1 MDDGAKASGRVQ
13 GEKVV
18 DDETHAQASGQGALG
33 EREVRAIIGGIV
45 LAMFLGALDQTIV
58 ATALPTIGREL
69 GNAELIP
76 WVITAYLISATAVT
90 PLYGKFSDIHGRRFA
105 LITAVSVFVI
115 GSIACALA
123 PNMLW
128 LIIARAMQGLGGGG
142 LISLAQTIVADVVP
156 PRERGKYQ
164 AYIAGVFLTASV
176 AGPTIGGVIAQFLHW
191 SVIFWVNL
199 PLGALAL
206 WMSYTTLARLPR
218 HERPHRL
225 DLPGAGLMV
234 CATVALL
241 LALSWGGNVYAWASG
256 PVIGLI
262 GLSILIWIAF
272 GLRLVTA
279 REPLIPLPLFA
290 NQVVRTGV
298 LAAAFGMG
306 TFIGMTIY
314 LPVYYETVWGL
325 NAAQSGLAL
334 LPLMLGTVI
343 GATTSGRLMMRLD
356 HYKRV
361 PLVGLSLA
369 VSATLVLALFVTG
382 LPFWAVVTLIAII
395 SAGNGTLLPV
405 TTVAIQNAVALHQ
418 VGTVTGAMG
427 FFRQL
432 GGALMVAALG
442 AIVLGGLGAA
452 DPDAARAL
460 RSGALTADPERFAG
474 AFSWAFGF
482 AALILAGA
490 LGFLVRMRELPLRS
504 GEPAPREKATT

>member
-1 MDDGAKASGRVQ
+1 MDGRPQ
-13 GEKVV
+13 GQTKL
-18 DDETHAQASGQGALG
+18 D
-33 EREVRAIIGGIV
+33 EREIRAIIGGIV

-76 WVITAYLISATAVT
+76 WVITGYLISATAVT

-105 LITAVSVFVI
+105 LLLAVSVFVI

-123 PNMLW
+123 PNMIW
-128 LIIARAMQGLGGGG
+128 LIVARAIQGLGGGG
-142 LISLAQTIVADVVP
+142 LISLAQTIVADVVS

-191 SVIFWVNL
+191 SVIFWINL
-199 PLGALAL
+199 PLGAFAL

-218 HERPHRL
+218 HERPHKL
-225 DLPGAGLMV
+225 DIFGAALMV
-234 CATVALL
+234 FATVALL
-241 LALSWGGNVYAWASG
+241 LALSWGGNVYSWASMQ
-256 PVIGLI
+256 VIGLI
-262 GLSILIWIAF
+262 GLSVLIWIAF
-272 GLRLVTA
+272 AARLVTA

-343 GATTSGRLMMRLD
+343 GATTAGRLMSRIT

-361 PLVGLSLA
+361 PVIGLGLA
-369 VSATLVLALFVTG
+369 ITAMLVLTLFVTD
-382 LPFWAVVTLIAII
+382 LPFWVIVALIAIL

-405 TTVAIQNAVALHQ
+405 CTVAIQNAVALHQ

-460 RSGALTADPERFAG
+460 RAGALTADPERFAG

-482 AALILAGA
+482 AMLILACA
-490 LGFLVRMRELPLRS
+490 LGFLLRMRELPLRS
-504 GEPAPREKATT
+504 GEAPARESDEGSGCAR

>member
-1 MDDGAKASGRVQ
+1 MDARPQ
-13 GEKVV
+13 
-18 DDETHAQASGQGALG
+18 AQSKLE

-76 WVITAYLISATAVT
+76 WVITGYLISATAVT

-105 LITAVSVFVI
+105 LLSAVSVFVV

-128 LIIARAMQGLGGGG
+128 LIVARAIQGLGGGG
-142 LISLAQTIVADVVP
+142 LISLAQTIVADVVS

-176 AGPTIGGVIAQFLHW
+176 AGPTIGGVIAQYLHW
-191 SVIFWVNL
+191 SVIFWINL

-218 HERPHRL
+218 HERPHKL
-225 DLPGAGLMV
+225 DILGAALMV

-241 LALSWGGNVYAWASG
+241 LALSWGGNVYPWASG
-256 PVIGLI
+256 QVIGLI
-262 GLSILIWIAF
+262 GLSIMVWIAF
-272 GLRLVTA
+272 ALRLITA

-314 LPVYYETVWGL
+314 MPVYFETVWGL

-334 LPLMLGTVI
+334 LPLMLGTVV
-343 GATTSGRLMMRLD
+343 GATISGRLMMKLD

-361 PLVGLSLA
+361 PVVGLSLA
-369 VSATLVLALFVTG
+369 ITAMIVLALYVTT
-382 LPFWAVVTLIAII
+382 LPFWMVAVLIAII

-405 TTVAIQNAVALHQ
+405 STVAIQNAVALHQ

-442 AIVLGGLGAA
+442 AIVLGGLGAV

-460 RSGALTADPERFAG
+460 RSGALSVDPERFAG

-482 AALILAGA
+482 AALILVGA
-490 LGFLVRMRELPLRS
+490 LGCLIRMRELPLRS
-504 GEPAPREKATT
+504 GEAPAREDA

>member
-1 MDDGAKASGRVQ
+1 MDARPQ
-13 GEKVV
+13 
-18 DDETHAQASGQGALG
+18 AQTKLE

-76 WVITAYLISATAVT
+76 WVITGYLISATAVT

-105 LITAVSVFVI
+105 LLSAVSVFVV

-128 LIIARAMQGLGGGG
+128 LIVARAIQGLGGGG
-142 LISLAQTIVADVVP
+142 LISLAQTIVADVVS

-176 AGPTIGGVIAQFLHW
+176 AGPTIGGVIAQYLHW
-191 SVIFWVNL
+191 SVIFWINL

-218 HERPHRL
+218 HERPHKL
-225 DLPGAGLMV
+225 DILGAALMV

-241 LALSWGGNVYAWASG
+241 LALSWGGNVYPWASG
-256 PVIGLI
+256 QVIGLI
-262 GLSILIWIAF
+262 GLSIMVWIAF
-272 GLRLVTA
+272 ALRLITA

-314 LPVYYETVWGL
+314 MPVYFETVWGL

-334 LPLMLGTVI
+334 LPLMLGTVV
-343 GATTSGRLMMRLD
+343 GATISGRLMMKLD

-361 PLVGLSLA
+361 PVAGLSLA
-369 VSATLVLALFVTG
+369 ITAMIVLALYVTT
-382 LPFWAVVTLIAII
+382 LPFWMVAVLIAII

-405 TTVAIQNAVALHQ
+405 STVAIQNAVALHQ

-442 AIVLGGLGAA
+442 AIVLGGLGAV
-452 DPDAARAL
+452 DPEAARAL
-460 RSGALTADPERFAG
+460 RSGALSVDPERFAG

-482 AALILAGA
+482 AALILVGA
-490 LGFLVRMRELPLRS
+490 LGCLIRMRELPLRS
-504 GEPAPREKATT
+504 GEAPAREDA

>member
-1 MDDGAKASGRVQ
+1 MD
-13 GEKVV
+13 
-18 DDETHAQASGQGALG
+18 QGARTRGHHLS
-33 EREVRAIIGGIV
+33 EREIRAIIGGIV

-76 WVITAYLISATAVT
+76 WVITGYLISATAVT

-105 LITAVSVFVI
+105 LLTAVSVFVI

-123 PNMLW
+123 PNMIW
-128 LIIARAMQGLGGGG
+128 LIVARALQGLGGGG
-142 LISLAQTIVADVVP
+142 LISLAQTIVADVVS

-176 AGPTIGGVIAQFLHW
+176 AGPTIGGVIAQYLHW

-199 PLGALAL
+199 PLGGLAL

-218 HERPHRL
+218 HERPHKL
-225 DLPGAGLMV
+225 DIPGAALMV

-241 LALSWGGNVYAWASG
+241 LALSQGGNLHPWLS
-256 PVIGLI
+256 PQVIGLI
-262 GLSILIWIAF
+262 GLSLVFWIAF
-272 GLRLVTA
+272 ALRLMRA

-306 TFIGMTIY
+306 TFIGLTIY
-314 LPVYYETVWGL
+314 MPVYYETVWGL
-325 NAAQSGLAL
+325 NAAQSGFAL

-343 GATTSGRLMMRLD
+343 GATTAGRLMSRLD

-361 PLVGLSLA
+361 PIIGLSVA
-369 VSATLVLALFVTG
+369 ITATLVLAFFVTT
-382 LPFWAVVTLIAII
+382 LPFWLVATLIAII

-405 TTVAIQNAVALHQ
+405 CTVAIQNAVAAHQ

-460 RSGALTADPERFAG
+460 RSGALSADPERFAG
-474 AFSWAFGF
+474 AFAWAFGF

-490 LGFLVRMRELPLRS
+490 LGFLLRMRELPLRS
-504 GEPAPREKATT
+504 GEAPSRAAPDPA

>member
-1 MDDGAKASGRVQ
+1 MD
-13 GEKVV
+13 
-18 DDETHAQASGQGALG
+18 QGARTREYNLN
-33 EREVRAIIGGIV
+33 EREIRAIIGGIV

-76 WVITAYLISATAVT
+76 WVITGYLISATAVT

-105 LITAVSVFVI
+105 LLTAVSVFVI
-115 GSIACALA
+115 GSIACAFA
-123 PNMLW
+123 PNMIW
-128 LIIARAMQGLGGGG
+128 LIVARAIQGLGGGG
-142 LISLAQTIVADVVP
+142 LISLAQTIVADVVS

-176 AGPTIGGVIAQFLHW
+176 AGPTIGGVIAQYLHW

-199 PLGALAL
+199 PLGGLAL

-225 DLPGAGLMV
+225 DIPGAVLMV

-241 LALSWGGNVYAWASG
+241 LALSQGGNLHPWLS
-256 PVIGLI
+256 PQVIGLI
-262 GLSILIWIAF
+262 GLSLVFWIAF
-272 GLRLVTA
+272 ALRLMRA

-306 TFIGMTIY
+306 TFIGLTIY
-314 LPVYYETVWGL
+314 MPVYYETVWGL
-325 NAAQSGLAL
+325 NAAQSGFAL

-343 GATTSGRLMMRLD
+343 GATTAGRLMSRLD

-361 PLVGLSLA
+361 PIIGLSVA
-369 VSATLVLALFVTG
+369 ITAMLVLAFFVTT
-382 LPFWAVVTLIAII
+382 LPFWLVATLIAVI

-405 TTVAIQNAVALHQ
+405 CTVAIQNAVAVHQ

-460 RSGALTADPERFAG
+460 RSGALSADPERFAG
-474 AFSWAFGF
+474 AFAWAFGF

-490 LGFLVRMRELPLRS
+490 LGFLLRMRELPLRS
-504 GEPAPREKATT
+504 GEVPSRAAPDPA

>member
-1 MDDGAKASGRVQ
+1 MD
-13 GEKVV
+13 
-18 DDETHAQASGQGALG
+18 QGARTREYNLN
-33 EREVRAIIGGIV
+33 EREIRAIIGGIV

-76 WVITAYLISATAVT
+76 WVITGYLISATAVT

-105 LITAVSVFVI
+105 LLTAVSIFVI
-115 GSIACALA
+115 GSIACAFA
-123 PNMLW
+123 PNMIW
-128 LIIARAMQGLGGGG
+128 LIVARAIQGLGGGG
-142 LISLAQTIVADVVP
+142 LISLAQTIVADVVS

-176 AGPTIGGVIAQFLHW
+176 AGPTIGGVIAQYLHW

-199 PLGALAL
+199 PLGGLAL

-225 DLPGAGLMV
+225 DIPGAALMV

-241 LALSWGGNVYAWASG
+241 LALSQGGNLHPWLS
-256 PVIGLI
+256 PQVIGLI
-262 GLSILIWIAF
+262 GLSLVFWIAF
-272 GLRLVTA
+272 ALRLMRA

-306 TFIGMTIY
+306 TFIGLTIY
-314 LPVYYETVWGL
+314 MPVYYETVWGL
-325 NAAQSGLAL
+325 NAAQSGFAL

-343 GATTSGRLMMRLD
+343 GATTAGRLMSRLD
-356 HYKRV
+356 RYKRV
-361 PLVGLSLA
+361 PIIGLSVA
-369 VSATLVLALFVTG
+369 ITAMLVLAFFVTT
-382 LPFWAVVTLIAII
+382 LPFWLVATLIAII

-405 TTVAIQNAVALHQ
+405 CTVAIQNAVAAHQ

-460 RSGALTADPERFAG
+460 RSGALSADPERFAG

-490 LGFLVRMRELPLRS
+490 LGFLLRMRELPLRS
-504 GEPAPREKATT
+504 GEAPSRAAA

>member
-1 MDDGAKASGRVQ
+1 MDARPQ
-13 GEKVV
+13 
-18 DDETHAQASGQGALG
+18 AQTKLE

-76 WVITAYLISATAVT
+76 WVITGYLISATAVT

-105 LITAVSVFVI
+105 LLSAVSVFVV

-128 LIIARAMQGLGGGG
+128 LIVARAIQGLGGGG
-142 LISLAQTIVADVVP
+142 LISLAQTIVADVVS

-176 AGPTIGGVIAQFLHW
+176 AGPTIGGVIAQYLHW
-191 SVIFWVNL
+191 SVIFWINL

-218 HERPHRL
+218 HERPHKL
-225 DLPGAGLMV
+225 DILGAALMV

-241 LALSWGGNVYAWASG
+241 LALSWGGNVYPWASG
-256 PVIGLI
+256 QVIGLI
-262 GLSILIWIAF
+262 GLSIMVWIAF
-272 GLRLVTA
+272 ALRLITA

-314 LPVYYETVWGL
+314 MPVYFETVWGL

-334 LPLMLGTVI
+334 LPLMLGTVV
-343 GATTSGRLMMRLD
+343 GATISGRLMMKLD

-361 PLVGLSLA
+361 PVVGLSLA
-369 VSATLVLALFVTG
+369 ITAMIVLALYVTT
-382 LPFWAVVTLIAII
+382 LPFWMVAVLIAII

-405 TTVAIQNAVALHQ
+405 STVAIQNAVALHQ

-442 AIVLGGLGAA
+442 AIVLGGLGAV

-460 RSGALTADPERFAG
+460 RSGALSVDPERFAG

-482 AALILAGA
+482 AALILVGA
-490 LGFLVRMRELPLRS
+490 LGCLIRMRELPLRS
-504 GEPAPREKATT
+504 GEAPAREDA

>member
-1 MDDGAKASGRVQ
+1 MD
-13 GEKVV
+13 
-18 DDETHAQASGQGALG
+18 QGARTREYNLN
-33 EREVRAIIGGIV
+33 EREIRAIIGGIV

-76 WVITAYLISATAVT
+76 WVITGYLISATAVT

-105 LITAVSVFVI
+105 LLAAVSVFVI
-115 GSIACALA
+115 GSIACAFA
-123 PNMLW
+123 PNMIW
-128 LIIARAMQGLGGGG
+128 LIVARAIQGLGGGG
-142 LISLAQTIVADVVP
+142 LISLAQTIVADVVS

-176 AGPTIGGVIAQFLHW
+176 AGPTIGGVIAQYLHW

-199 PLGALAL
+199 PLGGLAL

-225 DLPGAGLMV
+225 DLPGAALMV

-241 LALSWGGNVYAWASG
+241 LALSQGGNLHPWLS
-256 PVIGLI
+256 PQVIGLI
-262 GLSILIWIAF
+262 GLSLVFWIAF
-272 GLRLVTA
+272 ALRLMRA

-306 TFIGMTIY
+306 TFIGLTIY
-314 LPVYYETVWGL
+314 MPVYYETVWGL
-325 NAAQSGLAL
+325 NAAQSGFAL

-343 GATTSGRLMMRLD
+343 GATTAGRLMSRLD
-356 HYKRV
+356 RYKRV
-361 PLVGLSLA
+361 PIIGLSVA
-369 VSATLVLALFVTG
+369 ITAMLVLAFFVTT
-382 LPFWAVVTLIAII
+382 LPFWLVATLIAII

-405 TTVAIQNAVALHQ
+405 CTVAIQNAVAAHQ

-460 RSGALTADPERFAG
+460 RSGALSADPARFAG
-474 AFSWAFGF
+474 AFAWAFGF

-490 LGFLVRMRELPLRS
+490 LGFLLRMRELPLRS
-504 GEPAPREKATT
+504 GEAPSRAAA

>member
-1 MDDGAKASGRVQ
+1 MDSGAKAHDQVRL
-13 GEKVV
+13 
-18 DDETHAQASGQGALG
+18 D

-76 WVITAYLISATAVT
+76 WVITGYLIAATAVT

-105 LITAVSVFVI
+105 LLTAVLVFVI

-128 LIIARAMQGLGGGG
+128 LILARALQGLGGGG
-142 LISLAQTIVADVVP
+142 LISLAQTIVADVVS

-176 AGPTIGGVIAQFLHW
+176 AGPTIGGVIAQYLHW
-191 SVIFWVNL
+191 SVIFWINL

-218 HERPHRL
+218 HERPHEL
-225 DLPGAGLMV
+225 DIPGALLMV

-241 LALSWGGNVYAWASG
+241 LALSWGGNVHPWASL

-262 GLSILIWIAF
+262 GISLLVWIAF
-272 GLRLVTA
+272 ALRLMSA

-306 TFIGMTIY
+306 TFIGLTIY
-314 LPVYYETVWGL
+314 MPVYYETVWGL
-325 NAAQSGLAL
+325 NAAQSGFAL

-343 GATTSGRLMMRLD
+343 GATTAGRLMARLD

-361 PLVGLSLA
+361 PVIGLSVA
-369 VSATLVLALFVTG
+369 IAAMLVLAVFVTD
-382 LPFWAVVTLIAII
+382 LPFWMVASLIGLIA
-395 SAGNGTLLPV
+395 AGNGTLLPV
-405 TTVAIQNAVALHQ
+405 CTVAIQNAVAMHQ

-442 AIVLGGLGAA
+442 AIVLGGLGAG

-460 RSGALTADPERFAG
+460 RSGALSADPARFAG

-482 AALILAGA
+482 AALILACA
-490 LGFLVRMRELPLRS
+490 LGFLLRMRELPLRS
-504 GEPAPREKATT
+504 G

>member
-1 MDDGAKASGRVQ
+1 MD
-13 GEKVV
+13 
-18 DDETHAQASGQGALG
+18 QGARTRGHHLS
-33 EREVRAIIGGIV
+33 EREIRAIIGGIV

-76 WVITAYLISATAVT
+76 WVITGYLISATAVT

-105 LITAVSVFVI
+105 LLTAVSVFVI

-123 PNMLW
+123 PNMIW
-128 LIIARAMQGLGGGG
+128 LIVARALQGLGGGG
-142 LISLAQTIVADVVP
+142 LISLAQTIVADVVS

-176 AGPTIGGVIAQFLHW
+176 AGPTIGGVIAQYLHW

-199 PLGALAL
+199 PLGGLAL

-218 HERPHRL
+218 HERPHKL
-225 DLPGAGLMV
+225 DIPGAALMV

-241 LALSWGGNVYAWASG
+241 LALSQGGNLHPWLS
-256 PVIGLI
+256 PQVIGLI
-262 GLSILIWIAF
+262 GLSLVFWIAF
-272 GLRLVTA
+272 ALRLMRA

-306 TFIGMTIY
+306 TFIGLTIY
-314 LPVYYETVWGL
+314 MPVYYETVWGL
-325 NAAQSGLAL
+325 NAAQSGFAL

-343 GATTSGRLMMRLD
+343 GATTAGRLMSRLD

-361 PLVGLSLA
+361 PITGLSVA
-369 VSATLVLALFVTG
+369 ITATLVLAFFVTT
-382 LPFWAVVTLIAII
+382 LPFWLVATLIAII

-405 TTVAIQNAVALHQ
+405 CTVAIQNAVAAHQ

-460 RSGALTADPERFAG
+460 RSGALSADPERFAG
-474 AFSWAFGF
+474 AFAWAFGF

-490 LGFLVRMRELPLRS
+490 LGFLLRMRELPLRS
-504 GEPAPREKATT
+504 GEAPSRAAPDPA

>member
-1 MDDGAKASGRVQ
+1 MD
-13 GEKVV
+13 
-18 DDETHAQASGQGALG
+18 QGARTRGHHLS
-33 EREVRAIIGGIV
+33 EREIRAIIGGIV

-76 WVITAYLISATAVT
+76 WVITGYLISATAVT

-105 LITAVSVFVI
+105 LLTAVSVFVI

-123 PNMLW
+123 PNMIW
-128 LIIARAMQGLGGGG
+128 LIVARALQGLGGGG
-142 LISLAQTIVADVVP
+142 LISLAQTIVADVVS

-176 AGPTIGGVIAQFLHW
+176 AGPTIGGVIAQYLHW

-199 PLGALAL
+199 PLGGLAL

-218 HERPHRL
+218 HERPHKL
-225 DLPGAGLMV
+225 DIPGAALMV

-241 LALSWGGNVYAWASG
+241 LALSQGGNLHPWLS
-256 PVIGLI
+256 PQVIGLI
-262 GLSILIWIAF
+262 GLSLVFWIAF
-272 GLRLVTA
+272 ALRLMRA

-306 TFIGMTIY
+306 TFIGLTIY
-314 LPVYYETVWGL
+314 MPVYYETVWGL
-325 NAAQSGLAL
+325 NAAQSGFAL

-343 GATTSGRLMMRLD
+343 GATTAGRLMSRLD

-361 PLVGLSLA
+361 PIIGLSVA
-369 VSATLVLALFVTG
+369 ITATLVLAFFVTT
-382 LPFWAVVTLIAII
+382 LPFWLVATLIAII

-405 TTVAIQNAVALHQ
+405 CTVAIQNAVAAHQ

-460 RSGALTADPERFAG
+460 RSGALSADPERFAG
-474 AFSWAFGF
+474 AFASAFGF

-490 LGFLVRMRELPLRS
+490 LGFLLRMRELPLRS
-504 GEPAPREKATT
+504 GEAPSRAAPDPA

>member
-1 MDDGAKASGRVQ
+1 MDGQ
-13 GEKVV
+13 PQ
-18 DDETHAQASGQGALG
+18 AQKKLD

-76 WVITAYLISATAVT
+76 WVITGYLISATAVT

-105 LITAVSVFVI
+105 LLTAVSVFVL
-115 GSIACALA
+115 GSLACALA

-128 LIIARAMQGLGGGG
+128 LIVARAIQGLGGGG
-142 LISLAQTIVADVVP
+142 LISLAQTIVADVVS

-176 AGPTIGGVIAQFLHW
+176 AGPTIGGVIAQYLHW

-199 PLGALAL
+199 PLGGLAL

-225 DLPGAGLMV
+225 DIPGAALMV

-241 LALSWGGNVYAWASG
+241 LALSQGGNLHPWLS
-256 PVIGLI
+256 PQVIGLI
-262 GLSILIWIAF
+262 GLSLVFWIAF
-272 GLRLVTA
+272 ALRLMRA

-306 TFIGMTIY
+306 AFIGLTIY
-314 LPVYYETVWGL
+314 MPVYYETVWGL
-325 NAAQSGLAL
+325 NAAQSGFAL

-343 GATTSGRLMMRLD
+343 GATVSGRLMMRLD

-361 PLVGLSLA
+361 PVIGLSVA
-369 VSATLVLALFVTG
+369 ITAMLVLAFFVTT
-382 LPFWAVVTLIAII
+382 LPFWLVATLIAVI

-405 TTVAIQNAVALHQ
+405 STVAIQNAVALHQ

-460 RSGALTADPERFAG
+460 RSGALSADPERFAG

-490 LGFLVRMRELPLRS
+490 LGFLLRMRELPLRS
-504 GEPAPREKATT
+504 GEVPSRERGTT

>member
-1 MDDGAKASGRVQ
+1 MDHG
-13 GEKVV
+13 
-18 DDETHAQASGQGALG
+18 AQARGYNLDD
-33 EREVRAIIGGIV
+33 REIRAIIGGIV

-76 WVITAYLISATAVT
+76 WVITGYLISATAVT

-105 LITAVSVFVI
+105 LLTAVSVFII
-115 GSIACALA
+115 GSIACAFA
-123 PNMLW
+123 PNMIW
-128 LIIARAMQGLGGGG
+128 LIVARALQGLGGGG
-142 LISLAQTIVADVVP
+142 LISLAQTIVADVVS

-176 AGPTIGGVIAQFLHW
+176 AGPTIGGVIAQYLHW

-199 PLGALAL
+199 PLGGLAL

-218 HERPHRL
+218 HERPHKL
-225 DLPGAGLMV
+225 DIPGAALMV

-241 LALSWGGNVYAWASG
+241 LALSQGGNLHPWLS
-256 PVIGLI
+256 PQVIGLI
-262 GLSILIWIAF
+262 GLSLVFWIAF
-272 GLRLVTA
+272 AIRLMRA

-306 TFIGMTIY
+306 TFIGLTIY
-314 LPVYYETVWGL
+314 MPVYYETVWGL
-325 NAAQSGLAL
+325 NAAQSGFAL

-343 GATTSGRLMMRLD
+343 GATTAGRLMSRLD
-356 HYKRV
+356 HYKRIPV
-361 PLVGLSLA
+361 IGLSVA
-369 VSATLVLALFVTG
+369 ITATLVLAFFVTT
-382 LPFWAVVTLIAII
+382 LPFWLVATLIAII
-395 SAGNGTLLPV
+395 AAGNGTLLPV
-405 TTVAIQNAVALHQ
+405 CTVAIQNAVALHQ

-442 AIVLGGLGAA
+442 AIVLGGLGAG

-460 RSGALTADPERFAG
+460 RSGALSADPERFAG

-482 AALILAGA
+482 AALILAFA
-490 LGFLVRMRELPLRS
+490 LAFLLRMRELPLRS
-504 GEPAPREKATT
+504 GEAPARAGT

>member
-1 MDDGAKASGRVQ
+1 MDGQ
-13 GEKVV
+13 PQ
-18 DDETHAQASGQGALG
+18 AQKKLD

-76 WVITAYLISATAVT
+76 WVITGYLISATAVT

-105 LITAVSVFVI
+105 LLTAVSVFVL
-115 GSIACALA
+115 GSLACALA

-128 LIIARAMQGLGGGG
+128 LIVARAIQGLGGGG
-142 LISLAQTIVADVVP
+142 LISLAQTIVADVVS

-176 AGPTIGGVIAQFLHW
+176 AGPTIGGVIAQYLHW

-199 PLGALAL
+199 PLGGLAL

-225 DLPGAGLMV
+225 DIPGAALMV

-241 LALSWGGNVYAWASG
+241 LALSQGGNLHPWLS
-256 PVIGLI
+256 PQVIGLI
-262 GLSILIWIAF
+262 GLSLVFWIAF
-272 GLRLVTA
+272 ALRLMRA

-306 TFIGMTIY
+306 AFIGLTIY
-314 LPVYYETVWGL
+314 MPVYYETVWGL
-325 NAAQSGLAL
+325 NAAQSGFAL

-343 GATTSGRLMMRLD
+343 GATVSGRLMMRLD

-361 PLVGLSLA
+361 PVIGLSVAITAMLILA
-369 VSATLVLALFVTG
+369 FFVTT
-382 LPFWAVVTLIAII
+382 LPFWLVATLIAVI

-405 TTVAIQNAVALHQ
+405 STVAIQNAVALHQ

-460 RSGALTADPERFAG
+460 RSGALSADPERFAG

-490 LGFLVRMRELPLRS
+490 LGFLLRMRELPLRS
-504 GEPAPREKATT
+504 GEVPSRERGTT

>member
-1 MDDGAKASGRVQ
+1 MDSGVKAHDQVRL
-13 GEKVV
+13 
-18 DDETHAQASGQGALG
+18 D

-76 WVITAYLISATAVT
+76 WVITGYLIAATAVT

-105 LITAVSVFVI
+105 LLTAVLVFVI

-128 LIIARAMQGLGGGG
+128 LILARALQGLGGGG
-142 LISLAQTIVADVVP
+142 LISLAQTIVADVVS

-176 AGPTIGGVIAQFLHW
+176 AGPTIGGVIAQYLHW
-191 SVIFWVNL
+191 SVIFWINL

-218 HERPHRL
+218 HERPHEL
-225 DLPGAGLMV
+225 DIPGALLMV

-241 LALSWGGNVYAWASG
+241 LALSWGGNVHPWASL

-262 GLSILIWIAF
+262 GISLLVWIAF
-272 GLRLVTA
+272 ALRLMSA

-306 TFIGMTIY
+306 TFIGLTIY
-314 LPVYYETVWGL
+314 MPVYYETVWGL
-325 NAAQSGLAL
+325 NAAQSGFAL

-343 GATTSGRLMMRLD
+343 GATTAGRLMARLD

-361 PLVGLSLA
+361 PVIGLSVA
-369 VSATLVLALFVTG
+369 IAAMLVLAVFVTD
-382 LPFWAVVTLIAII
+382 LPFWMVASLIGLIA
-395 SAGNGTLLPV
+395 AGNGTLLPV
-405 TTVAIQNAVALHQ
+405 CTVAIQNAVAMHQ

-442 AIVLGGLGAA
+442 AIVLGGLGAG

-460 RSGALTADPERFAG
+460 RSGALSADPARFAG

-482 AALILAGA
+482 AALILACA
-490 LGFLVRMRELPLRS
+490 LGFLLRMRELPLRS
-504 GEPAPREKATT
+504 G

>member
-1 MDDGAKASGRVQ
+1 MD
-13 GEKVV
+13 
-18 DDETHAQASGQGALG
+18 QGARTREYNLN
-33 EREVRAIIGGIV
+33 EREIRAIIGGIV

-76 WVITAYLISATAVT
+76 WVITGYLISATAVT

-105 LITAVSVFVI
+105 LLTAVSIFVI
-115 GSIACALA
+115 GSIACAFA
-123 PNMLW
+123 PNMIW
-128 LIIARAMQGLGGGG
+128 LIVARAIQGLGGGG
-142 LISLAQTIVADVVP
+142 LISLAQTIVADVVS

-176 AGPTIGGVIAQFLHW
+176 AGPTIGGVIAQYLHW

-199 PLGALAL
+199 PLGGLAL

-225 DLPGAGLMV
+225 DIPGAALMV

-241 LALSWGGNVYAWASG
+241 LALSQGGNLHPWLS
-256 PVIGLI
+256 PQVIGLI
-262 GLSILIWIAF
+262 GLSLVFWIAF
-272 GLRLVTA
+272 ALRLMRA

-306 TFIGMTIY
+306 AFIGLTIY
-314 LPVYYETVWGL
+314 MPVYYETVWGL
-325 NAAQSGLAL
+325 NAAQSGFAL

-343 GATTSGRLMMRLD
+343 GATVSGRLMMRLD

-361 PLVGLSLA
+361 PVIGLSVA
-369 VSATLVLALFVTG
+369 ITAMLVLAFFVTT
-382 LPFWAVVTLIAII
+382 LPFWLVATLIAVI

-405 TTVAIQNAVALHQ
+405 STVAIQNAVALHQ

-460 RSGALTADPERFAG
+460 RSGALSADPERFAG

-490 LGFLVRMRELPLRS
+490 LGFLLRMRELPLRS
-504 GEPAPREKATT
+504 GEVPSRERGTT

>member
-1 MDDGAKASGRVQ
+1 MDGQ
-13 GEKVV
+13 PQ
-18 DDETHAQASGQGALG
+18 AQKKLD

-76 WVITAYLISATAVT
+76 WVITGYLISATAVT

-105 LITAVSVFVI
+105 LLTAVSVFVL
-115 GSIACALA
+115 GSLACALA

-128 LIIARAMQGLGGGG
+128 LIVARAIQGLGGGG
-142 LISLAQTIVADVVP
+142 LISLAQTIVADVVS

-176 AGPTIGGVIAQFLHW
+176 AGPTIGGVIAQYLHW

-199 PLGALAL
+199 PLGGLAL

-225 DLPGAGLMV
+225 DIPGAALMV

-241 LALSWGGNVYAWASG
+241 LALSQGGNLHPWLS
-256 PVIGLI
+256 PQVIGLI
-262 GLSILIWIAF
+262 GLSLVFWIAF
-272 GLRLVTA
+272 ALRLMRA

-306 TFIGMTIY
+306 TFIGLTIY
-314 LPVYYETVWGL
+314 MPVYYETVWGL
-325 NAAQSGLAL
+325 NAAQSGFAL

-343 GATTSGRLMMRLD
+343 GATTAGRLMSRLD
-356 HYKRV
+356 RYKRV
-361 PLVGLSLA
+361 PIIGLSVA
-369 VSATLVLALFVTG
+369 ITAMLVLAFFVTT
-382 LPFWAVVTLIAII
+382 LPFWLVATLIAVI

-405 TTVAIQNAVALHQ
+405 STVAIQNAVALHQ

-460 RSGALTADPERFAG
+460 RSGALSADPERFAG

-490 LGFLVRMRELPLRS
+490 LGFLLRMRELPLRS
-504 GEPAPREKATT
+504 GEVPSRERGTT